1 MATDRGI
8 WVEGERELY
17 MNMQRVMGENLA
29 AARKGLQEAG
39 LDIIAD
45 AKDNLKKNR
54 SVATGLLRASGK
66 VQKIQGDPDAIDV
79 GFFSK
84 KSKGYAF
91 FVEYGRRSGK
101 MPPVD
106 EIFAYLKKTRSRHNL
121 KANLKIINARARKP
135 KTAADYLY
143 KVAWAVAKAI
153 GKRGTRPHPFFA
165 PAVKKNEKK
174 VADAIAKAIQEDIK

>member
-1 MATDRGI
+1 MRSGSDI
-8 WVEGERELY
+8 WVEGERELF
-17 MNMQRVMGENLA
+17 MNMQRVMGGNLK

-39 LDIIAD
+39 LAIVAD
-45 AKDNLKKNR
+45 AKDNLRENR
-54 SVATGLLRASGK
+54 SVATGMLRASGK
-66 VQKIQGDPDAIDV
+66 VQKVQGDPDAIDV

-84 KSKGYAF
+84 KSQGYAF

-106 EIFAYLKKTRSRHNL
+106 EIFAYLKKTRSAHNL
-121 KANLKIINARARKP
+121 KANLRIINARARKP
-135 KTAADYLY
+135 KTAGDYLY
-143 KVAWAVAKAI
+143 QVAWAMAKAI

-174 VADAIAKAIQEDIK
+174 VADAIAMAIKEDIK

>member
-1 MATDRGI
+1 MGSGKDI

-17 MNMQRVMGENLA
+17 MNMQRVLGENLA

-39 LDIIAD
+39 LEIIAD
-45 AKDNLKKNR
+45 AKENLRNNR

-79 GFFSK
+79 GFFSQ

-91 FVEYGRRSGK
+91 FVEYGRRAGK

-143 KVAWAVAKAI
+143 KVAWAMAKAI
-153 GKRGTRPHPFFA
+153 GKRGTRPHPFFT

-174 VADAIAKAIQEDIK
+174 VADAIAKAIQEDIE